1 MGNSASRRK
10 ARHVADRQAAL
21 DLIAQLGLGTF
32 EHATAAA
39 VCGGGAEFDLAVSQ
53 LNGTRHVL
61 RVRPDDNVARLKQLI
76 FSEAEIAADQQ
87 HLFINGDEDE
97 LREAA
102 TLESSGI
109 GPDSGGLFLI
119 SK

>member
-21 DLIAQLGLGTF
+21 DLIAQLGLDTF

-61 RVRPDDNVARLKQLI
+61 GSARTTTWP
-76 FSEAEIAADQQ
+76 A
-87 HLFINGDEDE
+87 
-97 LREAA
+97 
-102 TLESSGI
+102 
-109 GPDSGGLFLI
+109 
-119 SK
+119 